1 MKKNQETLTY
11 RRDRMTMQ
19 AIRIFP
25 DPVLLKKAG
34 SVQNID
40 GHTKEIVDC
49 MVETMYGNNGIG
61 LAAPQIGISLQIL
74 IAGFENEWQAF
85 VNPKVLGGE
94 GEAVLEEGCLSLPKI
109 LVPVK
114 RKETIFIRAWDLNGK
129 ERYLEISGFPSRVL
143 QHEIDHLSG
152 ILIINH
158 ISRLKRKLLAN
169 KLRKDQKRSRI
180 KNEILKETI
189 P

>member
-1 MKKNQETLTY
+1 
-11 RRDRMTMQ
+11 
-19 AIRIFP
+19 
-25 DPVLLKKAG
+25 
-34 SVQNID
+34 
-40 GHTKEIVDC
+40 
-49 MVETMYGNNGIG
+49 
-61 LAAPQIGISLQIL
+61 
-74 IAGFENEWQAF
+74 
-85 VNPKVLGGE
+85 
-94 GEAVLEEGCLSLPKI
+94 
-109 LVPVK
+109 
-114 RKETIFIRAWDLNGK
+114 
-129 ERYLEISGFPSRVL
+129 L